1 MTALDLSRSKLINCL
16 FFSLGFGISKQYGG
30 PSRKIWKFQGVG
42 GLEWKIQW
50 GGGLNWQKKTKQNL
64 HGGVYVYFLDPH
76 NMKLSLC

>member
-30 PSRKIWKFQGVG
+30 SSRKIWKFQGVG

-50 GGGLNWQKKTKQNL
+50 GGGVKLEKTLCEGVWIFSGATQSHLLNL
-64 HGGVYVYFLDPH
+64 
-76 NMKLSLC
+76 